1 MKVVKKVVR
10 EVVVVFIII
19 GNVVNVSQGIVFV
32 VTLVVGG
39 VVCRVVS
46 GASTKFKQLNFN

>member
-32 VTLVVGG
+32 VTLVVAG
-39 VVCRVVS
+39 VVWRVVS
-46 GASTKFKQLNFN
+46 GASTKFKQLNFK